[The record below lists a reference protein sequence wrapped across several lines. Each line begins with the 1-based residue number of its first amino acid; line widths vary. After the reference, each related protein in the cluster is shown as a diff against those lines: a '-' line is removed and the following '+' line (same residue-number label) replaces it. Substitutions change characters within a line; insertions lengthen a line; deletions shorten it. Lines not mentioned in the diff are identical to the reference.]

1 MSSLYSETGYK
12 QKIAVLEAKKKLLV
26 RQLKK
31 KDKLCRF
38 LEKEKEKRDSRT
50 VFQELSIRLKKNR
63 WASELTGP
71 YGENMTWII
80 HIDDPDTSEMCLSFC
95 RHHPVFNG
103 KIIIADSLHMPEISS
118 EIDRILSRYE
128 PDSITKVNAE
138 DYRDGFCAL
147 VNSLTEQI
155 ETDWILCL
163 GSWARVREPFAG
175 GIRNELIYSGCH
187 FLNLPALSCDT
198 MKCVRQRVAVDTRW
212 ETDGEH
218 LIIPGGRETVKK
230 IPEFSRIFTT
240 DSCVFRKNTFIEFG
254 MYNSEYGA
262 LAGQEFADRIF
273 SHHYAIANFGSAVLR
288 KPDDNYFSCTEDELE
303 KYNSEIGKLEL
314 SPQTGPSRLRVAVI
328 ADEEGWAYHNIAVQ
342 LKKNLTEMDIDIFY
356 SKHADSIAELFLI
369 LKDYDVV
376 HVLWRGILQFLES
389 DPFYGELEQY
399 GLTYEEYRKSFMGGL
414 CLTTAVYDHLYLEED
429 TDGVTEK
436 ILSSVDEYTVSSA
449 KLLEIYSDRY
459 EKKPAG
465 EISDGVDLDMFYPQD
480 LERFND
486 ISDRPVVIGWVGN
499 SVFWG
504 NRADDLKGVHTI
516 LIPAVNELQR
526 EGENVTRLFADRQ
539 ERIIPHSEMRDYY
552 SKIDIYVCTSRIE
565 GTPNPLL
572 EAMACGVPV
581 ITTDVGL
588 VPEVLGGFQKQF
600 ILEQRN
606 VECLK
611 DAIRRMIS
619 SPENLKK
626 CSEENLR
633 QIQGWNWKAKCTQ
646 YGDFFKAAYSRKV
659 QKRME

>member
-12 QKIAVLEAKKKLLV
+12 QKIAVLEAKKNLLV

-63 WASELTGP
+63 WESELTGP

-175 GIRNELIYSGCH
+175 GICNELIYSGCH

-198 MKCVRQRVAVDTRW
+198 MKCVRPRVAVDTRW

-288 KPDDNYFSCTEDELE
+288 KPDDNYFSCTENELE

-646 YGDFFKAAYSRKV
+646 YGEFFKAAYSRKV

>member
-12 QKIAVLEAKKKLLV
+12 QKIAVLEAKKNLLV

-63 WASELTGP
+63 WESELTGP

-399 GLTYEEYRKSFMGGL
+399 GLTYEEYRKSFMEGL

-436 ILSSVDEYTVSSA
+436 ILSAVDEYTVSSG

-646 YGDFFKAAYSRKV
+646 YGEFFKAAYSRKV

>member
-12 QKIAVLEAKKKLLV
+12 QKIAVLEAKKNLLV

-63 WASELTGP
+63 WESELTGP

-175 GIRNELIYSGCH
+175 GICNELIYSGCH

-288 KPDDNYFSCTEDELE
+288 KPDDNYFSCTENELE

-459 EKKPAG
+459 EKEPAG

-526 EGENVTRLFADRQ
+526 EGEKVTRLFADRQ

>member
-12 QKIAVLEAKKKLLV
+12 QKIAVLEAKKNLLV

-63 WASELTGP
+63 WESELTGP

-175 GIRNELIYSGCH
+175 GICNELIYSGCH

-288 KPDDNYFSCTEDELE
+288 KPDDNYFSCTENELE

-539 ERIIPHSEMRDYY
+539 ERIIPHSEMKDYY

-588 VPEVLGGFQKQF
+588 VPEVLGEFQKQF
-600 ILEQRN
+600 VLERRDIS
-606 VECLK
+606 CLK
-611 DAIRRMIS
+611 DAVRRMIS
-619 SPENLKK
+619 SPDNLKR

-633 QIQGWNWKAKCTQ
+633 QIRDWSWKIKCTQ

>member
-12 QKIAVLEAKKKLLV
+12 QKIAVLEAKKNLLV

-31 KDKLCRF
+31 KDKLCIF

-63 WASELTGP
+63 WESELTGP

-80 HIDDPDTSEMCLSFC
+80 HIDDSDTSEMCLSFC

-175 GIRNELIYSGCH
+175 GICNELIYSGCH

-288 KPDDNYFSCTEDELE
+288 KPDDNYFSCTENELE

-646 YGDFFKAAYSRKV
+646 YGEFFKAAYSRKV

>member
-12 QKIAVLEAKKKLLV
+12 QKIAVLEAKKNLLV

-63 WASELTGP
+63 WESELTGP

-288 KPDDNYFSCTEDELE
+288 KPDDNYFSCTENELE

-399 GLTYEEYRKSFMGGL
+399 GLTYEEYRKSFMEGL

-436 ILSSVDEYTVSSA
+436 ILSAVDEYTVSSG

-646 YGDFFKAAYSRKV
+646 YGEFFKAAYSRKV

>member
-12 QKIAVLEAKKKLLV
+12 QKIAVLEAKKNLLV

-63 WASELTGP
+63 WESELTGP

-175 GIRNELIYSGCH
+175 GICNELIYSGCH

-288 KPDDNYFSCTEDELE
+288 KPDDNYFSCTENELE

-459 EKKPAG
+459 EKEPAG

-539 ERIIPHSEMRDYY
+539 ERIIPHSEMKDYY

-588 VPEVLGGFQKQF
+588 VPEVLGEFQKQF
-600 ILEQRN
+600 VLERRDIS
-606 VECLK
+606 CLK
-611 DAIRRMIS
+611 DAVRRMIS
-619 SPENLKK
+619 SPDNLKR

-633 QIQGWNWKAKCTQ
+633 QIRDWSWKIKCTQ